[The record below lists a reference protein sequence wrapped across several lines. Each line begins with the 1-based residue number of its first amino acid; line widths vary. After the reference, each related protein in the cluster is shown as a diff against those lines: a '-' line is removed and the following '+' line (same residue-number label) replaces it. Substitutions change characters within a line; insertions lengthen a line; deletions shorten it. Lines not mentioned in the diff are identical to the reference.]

1 MDVAVLEHEGAQEH
15 AERLLP
21 MAHELL
27 TRAGLAV
34 SDLDAVAF
42 GQGPGGFTGLRVACG
57 VAQGIALARGL
68 PVVPVVSLQ
77 AVAARVPA
85 RPEQVVVVALDARME
100 EVYLGAY
107 RRMDG
112 AADNTEWEVLQT
124 PVLIAAAQAV
134 PWIEARLPDWRT
146 GLGLPLAPVLAGDAW
161 QVYAGVMTPS
171 ADWPCFDAQ
180 RPDVRDVALLGLQ
193 AWLRGGVLAPEHA
206 APLYVR
212 DKVAFTTAERAGGQ
226 GGNPRA
232 GAALVQTPGPV
243 TLAQADQLTLDG
255 AEAEA
260 SATVAAPV
268 MAPVVAPVVTAE
280 IPAEVI
286 RNATSNATSSA
297 TSNATSNATPAA
309 APTIAPE
316 WRAARQGSGRATP
329 QSPAAAAAR
338 SSDVAFQSAGEGAS
352 PGTAQITAPPG
363 LATTPPRGNGGAAG
377 PQDAQR
383 GSVPRSGHEP
393 KPTAPAAA
401 GDLGDGLE
409 AASMRTEDLDDMAA
423 LEAAVQAFP
432 WTRRNFADALAAGYE
447 SCLLRAG
454 GRLLG
459 FCVLMPA
466 PDVSHLLV
474 LAVDPVWQRRG
485 LGTRL
490 MQWCE
495 ARTRAHGLDALLLEV
510 RPSNRNALSFYAR
523 QGFQQIGL
531 RRDYYPAAHGA
542 REDAVIMQKP
552 VAADGHRNE

>member
-1 MDVAVLEHEGAQEH
+1 MMKCTLLALETSSSRCGVALLRAHEGKVDITLLEHDGAQEH

-21 MAHELL
+21 MARDLL
-27 TRAGLAV
+27 TRAGLAPD
-34 SDLDAVAF
+34 DLDAVAF

-57 VAQGIALARGL
+57 VAQGIAMARGL

-107 RRMDG
+107 RRVDG
-112 AADNTEWEVLQT
+112 AADNTEWEVLQA
-124 PVLIAAAQAV
+124 PVLIAAAEAV
-134 PWIEARLPDWRT
+134 PWVESRLPDWRT
-146 GLGLPLAPVLAGDAW
+146 ALGLPLAPVLAGDAW
-161 QVYAGVMTPS
+161 QVYGGVMNAS
-171 ADWPCFDAQ
+171 ADWPCFDAL
-180 RPDVRDVALLGLQ
+180 RPEVRDVAWLGLQ
-193 AWLRGGVLAPEHA
+193 AWLRGGVLAPELA

-212 DKVAFTTAERAGGQ
+212 DKVAFTTAERTAGQ

-232 GAALVQTPGPV
+232 GSALVQAPEPV
-243 TLAQADQLTLDG
+243 TLTQADRLALEAAA
-255 AEAEA
+255 AEV
-260 SATVAAPV
+260 SATVPAA
-268 MAPVVAPVVTAE
+268 VVSPEGHAAHGVTAQASTLAADGVPGVFDTARE
-280 IPAEVI
+280 QRPL
-286 RNATSNATSSA
+286 SA
-297 TSNATSNATPAA
+297 L
-309 APTIAPE
+309 
-316 WRAARQGSGRATP
+316 RQAM
-329 QSPAAAAAR
+329 Q
-338 SSDVAFQSAGEGAS
+338 
-352 PGTAQITAPPG
+352 
-363 LATTPPRGNGGAAG
+363 AAG
-377 PQDAQR
+377 QDV
-383 GSVPRSGHEP
+383 GNS
-393 KPTAPAAA
+393 
-401 GDLGDGLE
+401 LE
-409 AASMRTEDLDDMAA
+409 AASMRSEDLDDMAA

-447 SCLLRAG
+447 SCLLRAQ

-474 LAVDPVWQRRG
+474 IAVDPAWQRRG

-510 RPSNRNALSFYAR
+510 RPSNGKALAFYGR
-523 QGFQQIGL
+523 HGFQQIGL

-552 VAADGHRNE
+552 VAPRGHGDE